1 MQKSIIIATVAAI
14 LAGGCV
20 VVPTYEVYRPVPAPP
35 PPPEPEVV
43 VAGPVFEAPGVEI
56 IDVEPAPYDRV
67 YVYDPGYPPGCYFY
81 GGFYWYG
88 GYRYPHDVFIQRYV
102 TVNVRENRYINVEEN
117 RRSGMRIEE
126 QHRVEFARNHGVRSD
141 RVERPGEGRPSDR
154 AGRPGDP
161 RASDRAGRPG
171 DPHQTPEQRQAAM
184 RRQADKDMNHY

>member
-67 YVYDPGYPPGCYFY
+67 YVYDPGYP
-81 GGFYWYG
+81 
-88 GYRYPHDVFIQRYV
+88 RAATSMAVFIG
-102 TVNVRENRYINVEEN
+102 T
-117 RRSGMRIEE
+117 
-126 QHRVEFARNHGVRSD
+126 
-141 RVERPGEGRPSDR
+141 
-154 AGRPGDP
+154 
-161 RASDRAGRPG
+161 
-171 DPHQTPEQRQAAM
+171 AATAIPM
-184 RRQADKDMNHY
+184 TFSSNAT